1 MQNNEKMKKIFM
13 LFVLM
18 VSFFATAQET
28 TDTMYIYKNGNIIE
42 RIPVSEIDSVTFT
55 PPVVP
60 DEPDLPTEPIVILY
74 ENDVHCAVDGYPLL
88 VSVRNECQAATDY
101 VSTVSCGDFASG
113 GLIGAISKG
122 EQIVRI
128 MNHVGYDAIALGNH
142 ELDYGIPQ
150 MLNITESLDAPVLC
164 ANLKNVQTGTSP
176 YPAYHIISYGDV
188 DIAYIGFTTTTSGT
202 VKSLSDEQGNPLY
215 SFMREDFYLNAQ
227 KFIDKAR
234 KDGADY
240 IIALSHLG
248 DSQTDG
254 MHPSSTSL
262 IANTTGLDAVIDGHD
277 HHVIE
282 EQFINDKDGNPVLL
296 TSSGSNFQY
305 VGKLTIDTNGGV
317 HSTLVSTGDDEITPD
332 NETALFVNSVK
343 EEAEGLG
350 NFVIGHSEV
359 DLMIYDENGK
369 RIVRKQETNIGDFC
383 ADAFR
388 AFTGA
393 DIAMV
398 NGGGIRKNIEKG
410 EILFN
415 DLYNVMPFGDMI
427 ATGSLTGEQLI
438 DALEYAVS
446 SLPAE
451 AGVFMQVSGLR
462 FKINPNIPSPVV
474 MDAETEMFSHIEDGE
489 RRVSE
494 VEILDKESGEY
505 KDVEL
510 SRRYTMATLDYL
522 ILELGGSGIFNGV
535 EPDPTYWG
543 AEIEILRSYIENNL
557 NGTIGSEYSEP
568 QGRIIFVNQ

>member
-1 MQNNEKMKKIFM
+1 M

-88 VSVRNECQAATDY
+88 VSVRKECQSATDY

-128 MNHVGYDAIALGNH
+128 MNYVGYDAIALGNH

-150 MLNITESLDAPVLC
+150 MLNITESLNAPVLC

-398 NGGGIRKNIEKG
+398 NGGGIRTNIEKG

-462 FKINPNIPSPVV
+462 FKINPDIPSPAV
-474 MDAETEMFSHIEDGE
+474 MDPETELFSHIEDGE

-522 ILELGGSGIFNGV
+522 ILELGGSGIFKGV

-557 NGTIGSEYSEP
+557 NGTIGSEYSKP
-568 QGRIIFVNQ
+568 QGRIIFTNM

>member
-1 MQNNEKMKKIFM
+1 MKKIFM